1 MRQKLLMTQI
11 LLLLS
16 VCCLPLSAQ
25 RTVNRHRSVVQS
37 KHLQFEG
44 MDINGTSKIFFNKL
58 KKRGYK
64 IGQKED
70 HMQYFTYAIGSFAG
84 ENGWEINAEVGEE
97 NDSIYCIMLYLPI
110 LRYSEQ
116 YEIYNNVKKYIEE
129 KYKYT
134 LKECYINDDAYMK
147 SEDSEVVYSIGDFG
161 VISVACGNDGYQS
174 YVGLRFTDKM
184 NSRLYGIYFDK
195 KNFEISNVSS
205 QYKCCIIQTS
215 EFEGVFSVFS
225 NENIY
230 KFVVRQDD
238 AQQIYYLLNSKYDN
252 TMKIYLLNNYILRQ
266 LNKCKN
272 NKKMMPIITGDFKS
286 MSQSYLAKVQEKKR
300 KEAELKANP
309 KMLLLEILRCT
320 IFSREDRDAL
330 DSVIPP
336 EAQRQMMGGMLRV
349 VTADTSTQW
358 DMLNGAQ
365 KAVIHESH
373 NGR

>member
-84 ENGWEINAEVGEE
+84 ENGWELNAEVGEE

-184 NSRLYGIYFDK
+184 NSRLYGINFDK

-205 QYKCCIIQTS
+205 QYKCCIIH
-215 EFEGVFSVFS
+215 
-225 NENIY
+225 
-230 KFVVRQDD
+230 
-238 AQQIYYLLNSKYDN
+238 L
-252 TMKIYLLNNYILRQ
+252 
-266 LNKCKN
+266 
-272 NKKMMPIITGDFKS
+272 
-286 MSQSYLAKVQEKKR
+286 
-300 KEAELKANP
+300 
-309 KMLLLEILRCT
+309 
-320 IFSREDRDAL
+320 
-330 DSVIPP
+330 
-336 EAQRQMMGGMLRV
+336 
-349 VTADTSTQW
+349 
-358 DMLNGAQ
+358 
-365 KAVIHESH
+365 
-373 NGR
+373 